1 MPRKIIF
8 FHLLNNFTGS
18 PLVLRNVIE
27 IARNNGFDVELYTS
41 NSDGFLSGI
50 REIRYHTNF
59 YKRFEVRILTLFSFF
74 LSQFLLS
81 FLILYRYLGSSTIF
95 YVNTI
100 LPFGSILTGKI
111 LGKKVITHVHEY
123 EISPRALSNF
133 LFWIVRRFSSEVV
146 LVSNFLKSNPKIH
159 STKSRV
165 IFNCVTE
172 DFENN
177 VNKIPF
183 KKPSFKVLMLASL
196 RPYKG
201 INEFIKL
208 AEKIPESQFEL
219 VLSDEAAEV
228 AKFEIQNQIPVN
240 LRIFPVQKNVQPFY
254 QSASLLV
261 NLTQKDKVVESF
273 GLTVLE
279 GMYYGLPAI
288 VPTVGGISEL
298 IDTGVNGFQ
307 IDYTRLD
314 LIELEIRKMMGDKKF
329 WEKLSLEASSK
340 KEKFSRKGFKSQILQ
355 LLSE

>member
-1 MPRKIIF
+1 MQKKIVF

-18 PLVLRNVIE
+18 PLILRNVIE
-27 IARNNGFDVELYTS
+27 IARDNGFEVELYTS
-41 NSDGFLSGI
+41 NTDGFLTGISGI
-50 REIRYHTNF
+50 TYHPNF
-59 YKRFEVRILTLFSFF
+59 YKRSEVRILTLFSFF

-81 FLILYRYLGSSTIF
+81 FSILFNQRSSHSIF

-123 EISPRALSNF
+123 EISPKALSNF

-146 LVSNFLKSNPKIH
+146 LVSNFLKSNPKIQC
-159 STKSRV
+159 TKSRV

-172 DFENN
+172 DFEKN

-183 KKPSFKVLMLASL
+183 KKPGFKVLMLASL

-201 INEFIKL
+201 IYEFIKL

-219 VLSDEAAEV
+219 VLSDEAGEV
-228 AKFEIQNQIPVN
+228 AKFEIQNQIPEN
-240 LRIFPVQKNVQPFY
+240 LRIFPMQKNVQPFY

-314 LIELEIRKMMGDKKF
+314 LIELEIRKMMGDQKF
-329 WEKLSLEASSK
+329 WEKLSLAASSK